1 MQETARI
8 NTFRALRRPEYY
20 FRPSLLWRRI
30 RRDSLCARNAVQL
43 AWGLPIEVDAKAWIG
58 IDIINIG
65 THDRVVPEA
74 IWRLLDSGEQAIDI
88 GANTGQNASIMALK
102 SGPQGHVTAFEPGPE
117 QECRE
122 LATLPAGAD
131 RDSAPG
137 AVGSDVEIDMTTLD
151 DYASFAGEIG
161 LIKIDVEGHEGAVME
176 GAAMLL
182 ADSRHYF

>member
-1 MQETARI
+1 VVCTYTGFVQETARI

-58 IDIINIG
+58 IDIIKIG

-88 GANTGQNASIMALK
+88 GANIGQNASIMALK

-117 QECRE
+117 AFRLLSKNVASWQRYQLAPIEILRQE
-122 LATLPAGAD
+122 P
-131 RDSAPG
+131 SAL
-137 AVGSDVEIDMTTLD
+137 T
-151 DYASFAGEIG
+151 
-161 LIKIDVEGHEGAVME
+161 
-176 GAAMLL
+176 
-182 ADSRHYF
+182 SRSI